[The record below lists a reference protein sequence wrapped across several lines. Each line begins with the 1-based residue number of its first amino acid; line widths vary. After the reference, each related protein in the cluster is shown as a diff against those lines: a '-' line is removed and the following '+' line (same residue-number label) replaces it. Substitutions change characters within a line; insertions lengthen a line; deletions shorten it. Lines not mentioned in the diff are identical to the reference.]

1 MINKILMLLVLLMV
15 SCITPRIKGPNYNQG
30 RTHNAD
36 ASNRSRIVNSEDLRM
51 KQAMQRSRDRASKT
65 KRTKRKRVRKHN
77 KFI

>member
-30 RTHNAD
+30 QTHNAD

-51 KQAMQRSRDRASKT
+51 KQAMQRSRDRASRT
-65 KRTKRKRVRKHN
+65 KRTKHKRVRKRN

>member
-51 KQAMQRSRDRASKT
+51 KQAMQRSRDRSRHVKV
-65 KRTKRKRVRKHN
+65 KHKRVRKHN

>member
-51 KQAMQRSRDRASKT
+51 KQAMHRSRDRASRT
-65 KRTKRKRVRKHN
+65 KRTKHKRVRKHN

>member
-30 RTHNAD
+30 QTHNAEK
-36 ASNRSRIVNSEDLRM
+36 ANRSRIVNSEDLRM
-51 KQAMQRSRDRASKT
+51 KHAMATTRERSRHFKV
-65 KRTKRKRVRKHN
+65 KRKRVRKHN